1 MKWKI
6 ATASVLA
13 AAVMSAPVAAAAP
26 GNSNA
31 NGNTAGPRNTIGKT
45 ISEIAKNGGGAAAIH
60 QALINFKPN
69 NKGLANAL
77 QQILKP
83 KPTPTPE
90 PTPEPTPTPTA

>member
-31 NGNTAGPRNTIGKT
+31 NGNSAGPRNTIGKT
-45 ISEIAKNGGGAAAIH
+45 ISEIAKNGGGSAGVLG
-60 QALINFKPN
+60 ALVNFKPN
-69 NKGLANAL
+69 NKGLAKAL
-77 QQILKP
+77 QNALKP
-83 KPTPTPE
+83 K
-90 PTPEPTPTPTA
+90 PEPTPTPTPTPVA